1 MRGKFE
7 MKNIF
12 TEHPQSTDNPQGYW
26 AHGFFSFTNSMVLLW
41 FCLLGIVHA
50 VFPFIFKFDTSSAI
64 IRSFK
69 KLVKSNRHKSELMK
83 YGNIGIMSNYFCDPG
98 KKLISPHPLKLSES

>member
-1 MRGKFE
+1 MHGKFK

-12 TEHPQSTDNPQGYW
+12 TEHPRSTDNPQGYW
-26 AHGFFSFTNSMVLLW
+26 DHGFFSFTNSVVLLW

-83 YGNIGIMSNYFCDPG
+83 YGIPDINWEYWDN
-98 KKLISPHPLKLSES
+98 E